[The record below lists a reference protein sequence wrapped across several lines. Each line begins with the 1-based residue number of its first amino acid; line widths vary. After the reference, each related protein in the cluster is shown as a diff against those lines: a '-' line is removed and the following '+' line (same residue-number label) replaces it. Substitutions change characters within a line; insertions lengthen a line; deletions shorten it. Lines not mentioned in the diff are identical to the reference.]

1 MKRRHKINIK
11 NKPAEHK
18 RGLKERIEDF
28 FYSDRPEATVTQFLL
43 MFLAIG
49 AVACG
54 GAILPGVLKAIK
66 DFSEDKN
73 WQNQFSKKKISNAL
87 AYLKHEKLVEI
98 IAYDGEKTKV
108 LLTNKGQKRV
118 LEYSIDTL
126 EIKKSEKWDGK
137 WRILI
142 FDIPS
147 RPKIYN
153 LAREALRNKIK
164 ELGFCQMQK
173 STWVYP
179 YECED
184 ELLFIAEAF
193 EIQKY
198 IELLTVEKMLH
209 ENLLKN
215 KFHLSQ

>member
-1 MKRRHKINIK
+1 MKRKHRFNIK
-11 NKPAEHK
+11 NKPTKHK
-18 RGLKERIEDF
+18 QGLKERIENF

-54 GAILPGVLKAIK
+54 GAVLPGILKAIK
-66 DFSEDKN
+66 DFSDDKN
-73 WQNQFSKKKISNAL
+73 WQNQFSKKKMSNAF
-87 AYLKHEKLVEI
+87 AYLKHKKLIEI
-98 IAYDGEKTKV
+98 IVDDGKKTKV

-118 LEYSIDTL
+118 REYSIDTL
-126 EIKKSEKWDGK
+126 EIKKPAKWDGK

-147 RPKIYN
+147 KPKIYN
-153 LAREALRNKIK
+153 LAREALRGKIK
-164 ELGFCQMQK
+164 ELGFYQMQK

-193 EIQKY
+193 EVQKH
-198 IELLTVEKMLH
+198 IEILTVEKMLH
-209 ENLLKN
+209 ENLFRK
-215 KFHLSQ
+215 KFHLFS